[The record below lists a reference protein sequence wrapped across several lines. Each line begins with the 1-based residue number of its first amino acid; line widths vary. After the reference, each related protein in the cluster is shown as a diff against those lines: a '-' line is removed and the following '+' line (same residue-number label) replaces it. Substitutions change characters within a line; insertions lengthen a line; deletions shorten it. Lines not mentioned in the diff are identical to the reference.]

1 MTEMYKAKTII
12 RFFIVVVLGPTL
24 AITGGSIT
32 VSASAQYKQQN
43 STSN

>member
-1 MTEMYKAKTII
+1 MTEIYKAKTII
-12 RFFIVVVLGPTL
+12 RFFIVVLGPTL
-24 AITGGSIT
+24 AITGGIIT